1 MAQKAAKMKHLIAIL
16 QGLKNVVLLSH
27 RLTTLETEVKAL
39 QEQIATLKNQ
49 QHATGHD
56 LDRRLLRIEHFVEFV
71 NHFRLL
77 R

>member
-1 MAQKAAKMKHLIAIL
+1 MVQKAAKMKHLVSIPH
-16 QGLKNVVLLSH
+16 GLKNVVLLSH

-39 QEQIATLKNQ
+39 REQLATLTNQ

-71 NHFRLL
+71 NYFRLL